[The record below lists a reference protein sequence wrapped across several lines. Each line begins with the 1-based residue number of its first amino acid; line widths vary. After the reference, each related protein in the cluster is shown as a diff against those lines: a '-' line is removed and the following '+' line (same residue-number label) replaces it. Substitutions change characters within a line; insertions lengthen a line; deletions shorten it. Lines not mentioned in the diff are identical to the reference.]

1 MVFESYIA
9 IVTVVSLIYVAIAK
23 VIQDRMIDKKAMT
36 DMQADSKR
44 LNKEFDDAKK
54 RNDKAKMDK
63 IMQEQMDFLPQM
75 NKVMFSQFKPMFIIL
90 GIFLMITWAVG
101 QLDPSVKDD
110 IRMNMSDDGRGCD
123 LKAGDG
129 ILSACYTLPG
139 DASTGKWQFTA
150 ITYNSGGGEA
160 GRNSTFFVVGPGQVH
175 DNYTD
180 AMKGEAVS
188 ASTDRH
194 EYNPGEIVKLYASD
208 PNAASAVAVLD
219 NGTVFYVDLPFT
231 IPLINVQRIY
241 QAYWWFIFISLIANL
256 GFALGMA
263 VINRNK
269 AVKEGAAEKTE
280 KTEGWNP

>member
-23 VIQDRMIDKKAMT
+23 VIQDRMIDKKAMA

-90 GIFLMITWAVG
+90 GIFLLITWAVG
-101 QLDPSVKDD
+101 QLDPSTKDD
-110 IRMNMSDDGRGCD
+110 LRLNMSDDGKGCD

-129 ILSACYTLPG
+129 IYSACFTLPTN
-139 DASTGKWQFTA
+139 STMGKWQFTA

-160 GRNSTFFVVGPGQVH
+160 GATQRSSW
-175 DNYTD
+175 
-180 AMKGEAVS
+180 S
-188 ASTDRH
+188 ARDR
-194 EYNPGEIVKLYASD
+194 YM
-208 PNAASAVAVLD
+208 
-219 NGTVFYVDLPFT
+219 T
-231 IPLINVQRIY
+231 ITPMQ
-241 QAYWWFIFISLIANL
+241 
-256 GFALGMA
+256 
-263 VINRNK
+263 
-269 AVKEGAAEKTE
+269 
-280 KTEGWNP
+280 